1 MNIFVMIGKLTSDVE
16 VSSTKN
22 GNTVCNLTIEDER
35 KNGEKDI
42 VSLQYYGKNAEQIV
56 PYLTKGR
63 KVLVQGRLKTESW
76 NYNNKQY
83 NKLVVQVG
91 ELEVLG
97 FEKDDRGEPKNGP
110 YANDGLKGPETFDD
124 DDIPF

>member
-16 VSSTKN
+16 VSTTKN
-22 GNTVCNLTIEDER
+22 GNTVCGLTIEDER

-42 VSLQYYGKNAEQIV
+42 VSLQYYGKDAEQIV

-83 NKLVVQVG
+83 SKLVVQVA

-97 FEKDDRGEPKNGP
+97 FEKDDRGEPKSGP